1 MANRKPRI
9 RRTVHKPVAPASDAE
24 RALEGLRFIQHA
36 CNPVRFASE
45 RLEWEPDTQQQYALT
60 SRKDRIVLNWARQR
74 GKSDVVALRAL
85 HRAVFFPRSMILIVS
100 ASEDQAL
107 EVLRKV
113 NVHRSKMN
121 LAGRPLEDN
130 KMSLELAN
138 RSRILALP
146 ASVGT
151 IRGYSAVDLLIE
163 DEAGEVPD
171 DLHET
176 IKPMLQVSDGTM
188 FLMGTPKGPKG
199 HFARIWHDG
208 GEEWEKSRSTAWE
221 NPRVRKDKLERER
234 DHCERMG
241 KALWFQQEYECAFIA
256 TGAGLVYPYDQKR
269 NASTTIRVDGSWQ
282 FVLGIDYGY
291 TESTA
296 FVVLGWQRNDPNV
309 YVVESFKR
317 EKLLASEAAE
327 VALGLTRRYPFARIV
342 GDVGGLGKGYVEE
355 ARRRYRLPIEKA
367 DKNNKRGF
375 IDLFVADLRSGHI
388 KVFPG
393 NDALLAEWNAL
404 PWNEDREA
412 PAEDYDDHLAD
423 ACLYAW
429 RATYGY
435 LEEIRRSGPLPGSRE
450 ALAAEAEDML
460 TRRLDE
466 VSRPVDDWWDG
477 PRKIEDVSGGEAW
490 HGLN

>member
-1 MANRKPRI
+1 MANRKPRL
-9 RRTVHKPVAPASDAE
+9 RRLSPPPKAVSPEARRDAGARFLVHLLKPVAFARHNLDFDPDE
-24 RALEGLRFIQHA
+24 KQQHA
-36 CNPVRFASE
+36 
-45 RLEWEPDTQQQYALT
+45 LT
-60 SRKDRIVLNWARQR
+60 CTKDRIILNWARQR
-74 GKSDVVALRAL
+74 GKSDIVALRAL

-113 NVHRSKMN
+113 NAHRAK
-121 LAGRPLEDN
+121 LKLDGKPLEDN
-130 KMSLELAN
+130 KMSLELPN

-208 GEEWEKSRSTAWE
+208 GDEWEKSISTAWE
-221 NPRVRKDKLERER
+221 NPRVRKEKLKREQA
-234 DHCERMG
+234 HCERMG

-256 TGAGLVYPYDQKR
+256 TGAGLVYPFDRTR
-269 NASTTIRVDGSWQ
+269 NTSPTLRTDMGGWQ

-296 FVVLGWQRNDPNV
+296 YVVLGWQRHDPNV
-309 YVVESFKR
+309 YVIESHKK

-327 VALGLTRRYPFARIV
+327 FALALTRKYPFARIV
-342 GDVGGLGKGYVEE
+342 ADAGGLGKPYVEE
-355 ARRRYRLPIEKA
+355 ARRRFRIPMERA
-367 DKNNKRGF
+367 EKNNKRGY
-375 IDLFVADLRSGHI
+375 IDLFNADLRSGHL
-388 KVFPG
+388 KVMPG
-393 NDALLAEWNAL
+393 NDALVAEWNAL
-404 PWNEDREA
+404 PWDEEREA
-412 PAEDYDDHLAD
+412 PAEDYEDHLAD

-435 LEEIRRSGPLPGSRE
+435 LESIRKEGPVPGSPE
-450 ALAAEAEDML
+450 ALAAEAESML
-460 TRRLDE
+460 ERRLDE
-466 VSRPVDDWWDG
+466 VARPKGEWWDG
-477 PRKIEDVSGGEAW
+477 PREAQIDFGGGEW
-490 HGLN
+490 LGLN

>member
-1 MANRKPRI
+1 MANRKPRL
-9 RRTVHKPVAPASDAE
+9 RKRTPSPPTLTDDDQV
-24 RALEGLRFIQHA
+24 RALARHIAYLLDPVEFACSLDWVPDEKQEHALR
-36 CNPVRFASE
+36 C
-45 RLEWEPDTQQQYALT
+45 
-60 SRKDRIVLNWARQR
+60 RKDRIILNWARQR

-85 HRAVFFPRSMILIVS
+85 HRAVFFPRSMVLIVS

-113 NVHRSKMN
+113 NTHRGRMK
-121 LAGRPLEDN
+121 LDGRPLEDN
-130 KMSLELAN
+130 KMSLELPN

-176 IKPMLQVSDGTM
+176 IKPMLQVSNGTM

-199 HFARIWHDG
+199 HFAQIWHSG
-208 GEEWEKSRSTAWE
+208 AEEWEKSRSTAWE
-221 NPRVRKDKLERER
+221 NPRVRQRLLERER

-256 TGAGLVYPYDQKR
+256 TGAGLVYPFDRVR
-269 NASTTIRVDGSWQ
+269 NISPTLDRRIGGWQ
-282 FVLGIDYGY
+282 YVLGIDYGY
-291 TESTA
+291 VESTA
-296 FVVLGWQRNDPNV
+296 FVVLGWQRHDPNV

-317 EKLLASEAAE
+317 EKLLASEAAD
-327 VALGLTRRYPFARIV
+327 VALQLTKKYPFARMV

-367 DKNNKRGF
+367 EKNNKRGY
-375 IDLFVADLRSGHI
+375 IELMTSDLRAGLI
-388 KVFPG
+388 KVMPG
-393 NDALLAEWNAL
+393 NEALVAEWMAL
-404 PWNEDREA
+404 PWDEDRESPA
-412 PAEDYDDHLAD
+412 PDYDDHLAD

-429 RATYGY
+429 RATYGF
-435 LEEIRRSGPLPGSRE
+435 LEEVRKAGPAPGSPE
-450 ALAAEAEDML
+450 ALAAEAEAML
-460 TRRLDE
+460 ERRIEE
-466 VSRPVDDWWDG
+466 VQRTEEEWWDG
-477 PRKIEDVSGGEAW
+477 ARVNDVGGDGW
-490 HGLN
+490 LGLN

>member
-1 MANRKPRI
+1 M
-9 RRTVHKPVAPASDAE
+9 
-24 RALEGLRFIQHA
+24 
-36 CNPVRFASE
+36 RFARE
-45 RLEWEPDTQQQYALT
+45 ALDFDPDPKQEHAL
-60 SRKDRIVLNWARQR
+60 RCKKDRIVLNWARQR
-74 GKSDVVALRAL
+74 GKSDIVALRAL
-85 HRAVFFPRSMILIVS
+85 HRAIFFLRSMILIVS

-113 NVHRSKMN
+113 NAHRARLK
-121 LAGRPLEDN
+121 LDGRPLEDN

-208 GEEWEKSRSTAWE
+208 GEEWEKSLSTAWE
-221 NPRVRKDKLERER
+221 NPRVKKHLLERER

-241 KALWFQQEYECAFIA
+241 KSLWFQQEYECAFIA
-256 TGAGLVYPYDQKR
+256 TGAGLVYPFDRKR
-269 NASTTIRVDGSWQ
+269 NAIDHRLRTDLGGWQ

-296 FVVLGWQRNDPNV
+296 YVVLGWQRHDPNV

-327 VALGLTRRYPFARIV
+327 VALFLTRKYPMARIV
-342 GDVGGLGKGYVEE
+342 GDIGGFGKGYIEE

-367 DKNNKRGF
+367 EKNNKRGY
-375 IDLFVADLRSGHI
+375 IDLFVADLRSGCL

-393 NDALLAEWNAL
+393 NDDLIAEWTSL
-404 PWNEDREA
+404 PWDEDREA

-435 LEEIRRSGPLPGSRE
+435 LEEVRRNGPQRGSPE
-450 ALAAEAEDML
+450 ALAAEAEEML
-460 TRRLDE
+460 TRRIEE
-466 VSRPVDDWWDG
+466 VQKPVDDWWDG
-477 PRKIEDVSGGEAW
+477 PTRVEDVGGEQW
-490 HGLN
+490 PGLN